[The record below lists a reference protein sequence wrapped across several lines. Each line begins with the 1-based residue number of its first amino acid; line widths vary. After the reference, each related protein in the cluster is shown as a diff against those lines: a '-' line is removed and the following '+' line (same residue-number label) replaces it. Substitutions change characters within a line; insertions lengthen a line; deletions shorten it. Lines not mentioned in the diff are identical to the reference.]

1 MRRPVLL
8 STREEGKEARVEEVL
23 WRGGADLE
31 APRFRI
37 GPTLPT
43 NATPAPGGLA
53 PVADDATVL
62 FRRPGRPETVSRGGN
77 QKTLLFVSDVPRKA
91 STVFPEREQK
101 LIDPAQGWHGG
112 GNR

>member
-1 MRRPVLL
+1 MTFSLSLSLSALNCQLTFTLVRRPVLL
-8 STREEGKEARVEEVL
+8 STREEGKDARVEEVL

-31 APRFRI
+31 APRFRL

-62 FRRPGRPETVSRGGN
+62 FRRPGRRKPFRGR
-77 QKTLLFVSDVPRKA
+77 KTRNAF
-91 STVFPEREQK
+91 RE
-101 LIDPAQGWHGG
+101 
-112 GNR
+112 